1 MRRSILLLSACLLAS
16 TAGAQVATPRL
27 KAAPVAQPSP
37 GGRPGAEAIGPKQD
51 DPRAPQGIIVQG
63 GREAIGPKQDDPRAP
78 QGIVVQGGREAIGPK
93 QDDPRAP
100 QGLVGEDGIGPG
112 GGCEGSLAIGP
123 KQDDPRAA
131 LAARRGAQAIGPK
144 QDDPARPGAAAV
156 ARPGDD
162 EDPKAR
168 CVPTGR

>member
-63 GREAIGPKQDDPRAP
+63 GREAIGPKQDDPRA
-78 QGIVVQGGREAIGPK
+78 
-93 QDDPRAP
+93 
-100 QGLVGEDGIGPG
+100 
-112 GGCEGSLAIGP
+112 
-123 KQDDPRAA
+123 A

>member
-51 DPRAPQGIIVQG
+51 DP
-63 GREAIGPKQDDPRAP
+63 
-78 QGIVVQGGREAIGPK
+78 
-93 QDDPRAP
+93 
-100 QGLVGEDGIGPG
+100 
-112 GGCEGSLAIGP
+112 
-123 KQDDPRAA
+123 
-131 LAARRGAQAIGPK
+131 
-144 QDDPARPGAAAV
+144 ARPGAAAV